1 MEILNINKISLF
13 KLYLILSLVFIPF
26 NINNFLN
33 LFTKYKSENIIDSNN
48 IERYF
53 EICNKEI
60 LLNNKKFKKND
71 NPKISIICP
80 NHNRGQ
86 YILRLLRSIQNQF
99 FDDIE
104 IIFIDDYSND
114 NSVKLIEEYQKTDK
128 RIILIKHKRNKG
140 TLISR
145 NEGILNSRGE
155 YIIIPDSDDILSE
168 NILKMC
174 YETSKKNNY
183 EMIRFNIYKGKRNIF
198 FNYIVNRL
206 KAYTIYQPELSTYL
220 FYALGFLEQ
229 IDFNLSNKFIKR
241 EAYIRALNSINKYY
255 INQYMINL
263 EDGIMNYMLYRSSK
277 SFYFIKKIGYYYL
290 QNNQSITI
298 KPTEN
303 YDDKYRFIFLHLKF
317 VFEYTKNTKYEKD
330 MANSIFTRLS
340 ILFKDNF
347 HLLTKD
353 FKFYYEII
361 EMYLN
366 SKFINNYN
374 KSILKNLK
382 NLLEKM
388 KL

>member
-128 RIILIKHKRNKG
+128 RIILIKHKR
-140 TLISR
+140 
-145 NEGILNSRGE
+145 
-155 YIIIPDSDDILSE
+155 
-168 NILKMC
+168 
-174 YETSKKNNY
+174 
-183 EMIRFNIYKGKRNIF
+183 
-198 FNYIVNRL
+198 
-206 KAYTIYQPELSTYL
+206 
-220 FYALGFLEQ
+220 
-229 IDFNLSNKFIKR
+229 
-241 EAYIRALNSINKYY
+241 
-255 INQYMINL
+255 
-263 EDGIMNYMLYRSSK
+263 
-277 SFYFIKKIGYYYL
+277 
-290 QNNQSITI
+290 
-298 KPTEN
+298 
-303 YDDKYRFIFLHLKF
+303 
-317 VFEYTKNTKYEKD
+317 
-330 MANSIFTRLS
+330 
-340 ILFKDNF
+340 
-347 HLLTKD
+347 
-353 FKFYYEII
+353 FKFKRRIY
-361 EMYLN
+361 
-366 SKFINNYN
+366 NY
-374 KSILKNLK
+374 S
-382 NLLEKM
+382 
-388 KL
+388 